1 MWVRVTCGLIIPAKG
16 KRRYKALNSG
26 TKNVKPCGALII
38 ICIVQKCATECKHRA
53 VNNNSSSSSSSGSSG
68 SSSSCCCSDGVLE
81 RLLAESRARTTNK
94 QEANTG
100 RLHGVGGGGGCMSYT
115 EISQRTQP
123 TIHRTLRKQAQTHD
137 TRNTRNTD
145 TPLYIFSLILSRY
158 KTYAN

>member
-81 RLLAESRARTTNK
+81 RLLAESGARTTNK

-100 RLHGVGGGGGCMSYT
+100 RLHGVGGWVEVGGACLTQKSPSAHNPRYT
-115 EISQRTQP
+115 AHFVNKRKHTTPETHAILIHLCISF
-123 TIHRTLRKQAQTHD
+123 H
-137 TRNTRNTD
+137 
-145 TPLYIFSLILSRY
+145 
-158 KTYAN
+158 